1 MILKR
6 SRTLHRRSGDPKRLP
21 KCHGVEGFVG
31 PLSGKPRDGSPL
43 AKLYFNSTSIPQSCA
58 APFQRVS
65 CTEWFG
71 SLWNGKFIIWCEF
84 WLRTVW
90 NSENDKILIRT
101 LGEHVSNFLGISAWL
116 LKFEMRCILHDYL
129 IHFDANWCI
138 DTSAIT
144 TQNIFEFVKQSSI
157 L

>member
-65 CTEWFG
+65 CTVVWLTLKWKVHYLMWVLTEN
-71 SLWNGKFIIWCEF
+71 SVEF
-84 WLRTVW
+84 RKWQNTDKNTWWTCKQLFRHFSMITWVW
-90 NSENDKILIRT
+90 NEVYFAWQIWIT
-101 LGEHVSNFLGISAWL
+101 LMSKWKLMYGYVSNYDPKYIWV
-116 LKFEMRCILHDYL
+116 C
-129 IHFDANWCI
+129 
-138 DTSAIT
+138 
-144 TQNIFEFVKQSSI
+144 
-157 L
+157 

>member
-1 MILKR
+1 M
-6 SRTLHRRSGDPKRLP
+6 
-21 KCHGVEGFVG
+21 
-31 PLSGKPRDGSPL
+31 
-43 AKLYFNSTSIPQSCA
+43 
-58 APFQRVS
+58 
-65 CTEWFG
+65 
-71 SLWNGKFIIWCEF
+71 
-84 WLRTVW
+84 W
-90 NSENDKILIRT
+90 NSENDKILIVT

-157 L
+157 FQPMFASFHKLACLLFDTVTDFIRSLKKRYNRRLLGPYDQIHGSDKSIVKSYSTPLPIIWSYVEFVILRNRSNICRLVIYPPQ